1 MELRWKLFVWMWMD
15 SCYWEITGPSLEP
28 KPENMA
34 FHRSLRST
42 VLQLIDE
49 LNERELGRTIALLL
63 LAMEQPIIL
72 RF

>member
-1 MELRWKLFVWMWMD
+1 MEIVCVDVDGLLLLGNYR
-15 SCYWEITGPSLEP
+15 SISLAP